1 MEPLNKIAGI
11 VTISKIFKGADV
23 PYKINL
29 IVKKLYH
36 AIFMN

>member
-11 VTISKIFKGADV
+11 VTSLKIFKGADV
-23 PYKINL
+23 PYKINI

-36 AIFMN
+36 VIFMI